1 VVNKAIDNSVQTGMI
16 GQRSTAPSP
25 PSPAH
30 VRKRQYQ
37 IWLTACPHPMNP
49 GAQQTLNS
57 NYNLM
62 KLIN

>member
-1 VVNKAIDNSVQTGMI
+1 MVVNKDIDNSVQTGMI

-49 GAQQTLNS
+49 RCSTNT
-57 NYNLM
+57 
-62 KLIN
+62 